1 MAKALSEEGGA
12 KLKRAGADRVVNIY
26 GNSAAKMARWL
37 VNPHVQEFIELVT
50 ADGPG
55 LDLTEMQIRDNSP
68 YANLPLAETD
78 LRDRG
83 VLVVAI
89 RHEDGHLETNP
100 SASTVIRPNDS
111 LVALGNRDAILKL
124 IERDKVSS

>member
-1 MAKALSEEGGA
+1 M
-12 KLKRAGADRVVNIY
+12 NIY

-55 LDLTEMQIRDNSP
+55 LDLTEMQIEENSP
-68 YANLPLAETD
+68 YANLSLAESD

-83 VLVVAI
+83 VIVVAI
-89 RHEDGHLETNP
+89 RHEDGQLETNP
-100 SASTVIRPNDS
+100 SASTVIRSGDS
-111 LVALGNRDAILKL
+111 LVALGNSEAILKL
-124 IERDKVSS
+124 IEADQVSS

>member
-26 GNSAAKMARWL
+26 GNSAAKMAQWL

-55 LDLTEMQIRDNSP
+55 LDLTEMQINDNSP
-68 YANLPLAETD
+68 YANLPLAESD

-83 VLVVAI
+83 VIVVAI
-89 RHEDGHLETNP
+89 RHEDGQLETNP
-100 SASTVIRPNDS
+100 PASTVIRPNDS

-124 IERDKVSS
+124 IETDKASS